1 MIRNLTI
8 NDYEAVKNIISELH
22 KMHVESRPDF
32 YLENDCPIT
41 LKEYKSLLKNKE
53 KISIA
58 FVVNNK
64 IAGICLATIKN
75 RIEKSVYI
83 DDIYVLSEYRH
94 QGIATKLFEQI
105 KEISKDIGA
114 KRIDLTVWQF
124 NKGAFDFYKSL
135 GMKEQRI
142 VLETRLE

>member
-1 MIRNLTI
+1 MIKNLTS

-22 KMHVESRPDF
+22 KMHVENQPDF
-32 YLENDCPIT
+32 YLENECPIT
-41 LKEYKSLLKNKE
+41 LKEYKSLLKKKE

-75 RIEKSVYI
+75 RIEKSIYI
-83 DDIYVLSEYRH
+83 DDIFVLSEYRR
-94 QGIATKLFEQI
+94 QGIATKFFEQI

-124 NKGAFDFYKSL
+124 NKGALDFYKSL
-135 GMKEQRI
+135 GMKEQRT

>member
-8 NDYEAVKNIISELH
+8 KDYEAIKNIISELH
-22 KMHVESRPDF
+22 KMHVENRPDF
-32 YLENDCPIT
+32 YLENECPIT
-41 LKEYKSLLKNKE
+41 LKEYKSLLKNEE
-53 KISIA
+53 KVGIS

-64 IAGICLATIKN
+64 IAGICFVTIKN

-83 DDIYVLSEYRH
+83 DDIFVLSEYRR

-124 NKGAFDFYKSL
+124 NKSAFEFYKSL

>member
-1 MIRNLTI
+1 MIKNLTI
-8 NDYEAVKNIISELH
+8 NDYEDVKNIISELH
-22 KMHVESRPDF
+22 KMHVENRPDF
-32 YLENDCPIT
+32 YLENECSIT
-41 LKEYKSLLKNKE
+41 LKKE

-58 FVVNNK
+58 FVINNK

-83 DDIYVLSEYRH
+83 DDIYVLSEYRR

-124 NKGAFDFYKSL
+124 NKSAFDFYKSL

>member
-1 MIRNLTI
+1 MIKDLTI
-8 NDYEAVKNIISELH
+8 KDYEAVKNIISELH
-22 KMHVESRPDF
+22 KMHVENRPDF
-32 YLENDCPIT
+32 YLENECPIT
-41 LKEYKSLLKNKE
+41 LKEYKSLLKKE

-75 RIEKSVYI
+75 RIEKSIYI
-83 DDIYVLSEYRH
+83 DDIFVLSEYRR

-124 NKGAFDFYKSL
+124 NKSAFDFYKSL
-135 GMKEQRI
+135 RMKEQRT

>member
-1 MIRNLTI
+1 MIRNLTS
-8 NDYEAVKNIISELH
+8 NDYEAVINIISELH
-22 KMHVESRPDF
+22 KMHVENRPDF
-32 YLENDCPIT
+32 YLENECLIT
-41 LKEYKSLLKNKE
+41 LKEYKSLLKKKE

-75 RIEKSVYI
+75 RIEKSIYI
-83 DDIYVLSEYRH
+83 YDIFVLSEYRR

-124 NKGAFDFYKSL
+124 NKSAFDFYKSL

-142 VLETRLE
+142 VLEKRLE

>member
-1 MIRNLTI
+1 MIKDLTI
-8 NDYEAVKNIISELH
+8 KDYEAVKNIISELH
-22 KMHVESRPDF
+22 KMHVENRPDF
-32 YLENDCPIT
+32 YLENECPIT
-41 LKEYKSLLKNKE
+41 LKEDKSLLKKE

-75 RIEKSVYI
+75 RIEKSIYI
-83 DDIYVLSEYRH
+83 DDIFVLSEYRR

-124 NKGAFDFYKSL
+124 NKSAFDFYKSL
-135 GMKEQRI
+135 RMKEQRT

>member
-1 MIRNLTI
+1 MTI
-8 NDYEAVKNIISELH
+8 KDYEAVKNIISELH
-22 KMHVESRPDF
+22 KMHVENRPDF
-32 YLENDCPIT
+32 YLENECPIT
-41 LKEYKSLLKNKE
+41 LKEYKSLLKKE

-75 RIEKSVYI
+75 RIEKSIYI
-83 DDIYVLSEYRH
+83 DDIFVLSEYRR

-124 NKGAFDFYKSL
+124 NKSAFDFYKSL
-135 GMKEQRI
+135 RMKEQRT

>member
-1 MIRNLTI
+1 MIKDLTI
-8 NDYEAVKNIISELH
+8 KDYEAVKIIISELH
-22 KMHVESRPDF
+22 KMHVENRPDF
-32 YLENDCPIT
+32 YLENECPIT
-41 LKEYKSLLKNKE
+41 LKEYKSLLKKE

-75 RIEKSVYI
+75 RIEKSIYI
-83 DDIYVLSEYRH
+83 DDIFVLSEYRR

-124 NKGAFDFYKSL
+124 NKSAFDFYKSL
-135 GMKEQRI
+135 GMKEQRT

>member
-1 MIRNLTI
+1 MIKDLTI
-8 NDYEAVKNIISELH
+8 KDYEAVKNIISELH
-22 KMHVESRPDF
+22 KTHVENRPDF
-32 YLENDCPIT
+32 YLESECPIT
-41 LKEYKSLLKNKE
+41 LKEYKSLLKKE

-75 RIEKSVYI
+75 RIEKSIYI
-83 DDIYVLSEYRH
+83 DDIFVLNEYRR

-124 NKGAFDFYKSL
+124 NKSAFDFYKSL
-135 GMKEQRI
+135 GMKEQRT

>member
-1 MIRNLTI
+1 MIKDLTI
-8 NDYEAVKNIISELH
+8 KDYEAVKNIISELH
-22 KMHVESRPDF
+22 KMHVQNRPDF
-32 YLENDCPIT
+32 YLENKCPIT
-41 LKEYKSLLKNKE
+41 VKEYKSLLKNKE
-53 KISIA
+53 KISIS

-75 RIEKSVYI
+75 RIEKSIYI
-83 DDIYVLSEYRH
+83 DDIFVLSEYRC

-124 NKGAFDFYKSL
+124 NKSAFDFYKSL
-135 GMKEQRI
+135 GMKEQRT

>member
-1 MIRNLTI
+1 MIKNLTI
-8 NDYEAVKNIISELH
+8 KDYEAVKNIISELH
-22 KMHVESRPDF
+22 KMHVENRPDF
-32 YLENDCPIT
+32 YLENECPIT
-41 LKEYKSLLKNKE
+41 LKEYKSLLKKE

-75 RIEKSVYI
+75 RIEKSIYI
-83 DDIYVLSEYRH
+83 DDIFVLSEYRR

-124 NKGAFDFYKSL
+124 NKSAFDFYKSL
-135 GMKEQRI
+135 GMKEQRT

>member
-22 KMHVESRPDF
+22 KMHLENRPDF
-32 YLENDCPIT
+32 YLENECPIT
-41 LKEYKSLLKNKE
+41 LKEYKSLLKKKE
-53 KISIA
+53 KVGIS

-83 DDIYVLSEYRH
+83 DDIYVLSDYRR

-105 KEISKDIGA
+105 KKISKDMGA
-114 KRIDLTVWQF
+114 KSIDLTVWQF
-124 NKGAFDFYKSL
+124 NKSAFDFYKSL

>member
-1 MIRNLTI
+1 MIKDLTI
-8 NDYEAVKNIISELH
+8 KDYEAVKNIISELH
-22 KMHVESRPDF
+22 KMHVKNRPDF
-32 YLENDCPIT
+32 YLENECPIT
-41 LKEYKSLLKNKE
+41 LKEYKSLLKKE

-75 RIEKSVYI
+75 RIEKSIYI
-83 DDIYVLSEYRH
+83 DDIFVLSEYRR

-124 NKGAFDFYKSL
+124 NKSAFDFYKSL
-135 GMKEQRI
+135 GMKEQRT

>member
-1 MIRNLTI
+1 MIRNLTS
-8 NDYEAVKNIISELH
+8 NDYEAVKNIISELD
-22 KMHVESRPDF
+22 KMHVENRPDF
-32 YLENDCPIT
+32 YLENECPIT
-41 LKEYKSLLKNKE
+41 LKEYKSLLKKKE

-75 RIEKSVYI
+75 RIEKSIYI
-83 DDIYVLSEYRH
+83 DDIFVLSEYRR

-105 KEISKDIGA
+105 NEISKDIGA

-124 NKGAFDFYKSL
+124 NKSALDFYKSL
-135 GMKEQRI
+135 GMKEQRT

>member
-22 KMHVESRPDF
+22 KIHVENRPDF
-32 YLENDCPIT
+32 YSENDCPIT
-41 LKEYKSLLKNKE
+41 LKEYKSLLKKE

-75 RIEKSVYI
+75 RIEKSIYI
-83 DDIYVLSEYRH
+83 DDIFVLSEYRR

-124 NKGAFDFYKSL
+124 NKSAFDFYKSL
-135 GMKEQRI
+135 GMKEQRT

>member
-1 MIRNLTI
+1 MIRKLTI
-8 NDYEAVKNIISELH
+8 DDYEAVKNFISELH
-22 KMHVESRPDF
+22 KMHVENRPDF
-32 YLENDCPIT
+32 YLENECPIT
-41 LKEYKSLLKNKE
+41 LKEYKSLLKKE

-75 RIEKSVYI
+75 RIEKSIYI
-83 DDIYVLSEYRH
+83 DDIFVLSEYRR

-124 NKGAFDFYKSL
+124 NKSAFDFYKSL
-135 GMKEQRI
+135 GMKEQRT

>member
-8 NDYEAVKNIISELH
+8 NDYEAVNNIISDLH
-22 KMHVESRPDF
+22 KMHVEKRPDF
-32 YLENDCPIT
+32 YLENEFPIT

-75 RIEKSVYI
+75 RIKKSVYI

-105 KEISKDIGA
+105 KEISKDIAA

-142 VLETRLE
+142 VLEMRLE